1 MDAKQALSNAN
12 TASTLKE
19 VIQAITAALKLHG
32 FSGFWFQGVPHCA
45 YENYHFPKETNLF
58 SQASLRK
65 PNASVASSPVVAE
78 LQRFYLSQVA
88 ANDFNFGFSLDTS
101 KSYMYRLSCDK
112 GDKASLLFSKHH
124 IQTVL
129 SWPVTCHSNRHWAG
143 RFILLSHLSD
153 SDILLTGLSAT
164 LKEAQNKLFECNK
177 PLFNP
182 FLQSS
187 LLKDNARDILL
198 MVANGLQNDEISTQL
213 PISIRGVEYHMESMR
228 KKFGATNRANLIH
241 LAHQYEL
248 I

>member
-12 TASTLKE
+12 AASTLKD
-19 VIQAITAALKLHG
+19 VIQAISYSLKLHG
-32 FSGFWFQGVPHCA
+32 ICGFWFQGVPLCA
-45 YENYHFPKETNLF
+45 YENYHFPKDTNLF
-58 SQASLRK
+58 SPTALRK
-65 PNASVASSPVVAE
+65 PIASIASSPVVAE
-78 LQRFYLSQVA
+78 LQRYYLNQVA

-101 KSYMYRLSCDK
+101 ISYMYRFTSERNDK
-112 GDKASLLFSKHH
+112 TSLLFSKHN
-124 IQTVL
+124 IQSVL
-129 SWPVTCHSNRHWAG
+129 SWPISCHTNRHWAG

-153 SDILLTGLSAT
+153 SEIALEGLADT

-177 PLFNP
+177 QLFNP

-213 PISIRGVEYHMESMR
+213 PISVRGVEYHMEAMR